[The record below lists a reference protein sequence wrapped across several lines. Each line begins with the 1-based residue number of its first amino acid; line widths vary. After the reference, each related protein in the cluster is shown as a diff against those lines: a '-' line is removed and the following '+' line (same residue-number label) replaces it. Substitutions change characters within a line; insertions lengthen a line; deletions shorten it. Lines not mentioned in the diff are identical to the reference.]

1 MSQTIKVFK
10 MKLKLWQV
18 KVIANNC
25 MHFDILVKH
34 NPVNREK
41 YAAVLSILI
50 KKFEKVPGFYLFY
63 IYRYNCNSVSV
74 NISTL
79 PADFQADRIDSR

>member
-63 IYRYNCNSVSV
+63 IYIGIIATPYQ
-74 NISTL
+74 ST
-79 PADFQADRIDSR
+79 

>member
-50 KKFEKVPGFYLFY
+50 KKFEKKFQDFIYFIY
-63 IYRYNCNSVSV
+63 IGIIATPYQ
-74 NISTL
+74 ST
-79 PADFQADRIDSR
+79 